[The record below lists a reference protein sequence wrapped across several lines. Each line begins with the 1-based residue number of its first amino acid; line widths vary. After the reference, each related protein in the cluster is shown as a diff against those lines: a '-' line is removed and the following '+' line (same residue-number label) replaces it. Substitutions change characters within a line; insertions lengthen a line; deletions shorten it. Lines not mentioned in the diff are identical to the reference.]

1 MVNIISILH
10 PNLLPFSVKNEFF
23 ISQVLWMCLLA
34 HFVAVAHG
42 DADSKPA
49 LYVVLLFYISIS
61 LVYELNELMNYG
73 LQRYANYTNLAQ
85 LLRNGFLLAA
95 LYYLRNDQPHKGRSY
110 TAVSYEF

>member
-1 MVNIISILH
+1 
-10 PNLLPFSVKNEFF
+10 
-23 ISQVLWMCLLA
+23 MCLLA